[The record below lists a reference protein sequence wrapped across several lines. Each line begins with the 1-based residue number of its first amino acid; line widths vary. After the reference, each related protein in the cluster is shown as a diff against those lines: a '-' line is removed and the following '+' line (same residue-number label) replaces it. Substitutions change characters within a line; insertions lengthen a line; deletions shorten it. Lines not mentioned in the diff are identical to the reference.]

1 MKNNELK
8 NKVLDKIRSNF
19 KLSDKQKDMLEK
31 CFVDDINVPRLE
43 TVIDIMIEYSMGA
56 DILIPYILF
65 QAYKTNK
72 ETAQT
77 LAEKDLTPEE
87 KKLFE
92 TFITVKDVRSLSRS
106 GEAESIRKIF
116 VAICQDIRI
125 VIVKFATILY
135 DLKLIKPPMSQED
148 LDYVKLVNDVFAP
161 LAERLGLSAFKF
173 AFEDFCFELLEPKAF
188 EELKNNIYLK
198 KEDNEKQILITKEKL
213 ENVLSELG
221 IKGEIQYRQKHF
233 ASIYKKL
240 KSKAGSLENIYDIIA
255 MRVLVDTIEDCYS
268 VLGKIHLIYKP
279 MSGRVK
285 DYIANPKP
293 NGYQSL
299 HTTIIAENSRPLEI
313 QIRTF
318 EMHKFSE
325 YGIAA
330 HWIYKEKR
338 GQNKFDQKMTWFRQ
352 MMENTQDLSSDEFI
366 ETLKVD
372 LYAESLFV
380 QTPKGKVLEFPVG
393 ATVLDFAY
401 AIHSDV
407 GNRCVGAKVN
417 GKMVPITTKLS
428 NGDVCE
434 ILTNPNSK
442 GPSRDWLLK
451 VKSSNARAKIRA
463 FFKSEL
469 KEENIRIGK
478 LVLEQAIKN
487 SGINLT
493 KTQKEEYLLRIAGS
507 IMIETLDVLYAEI
520 GAGSLSAN
528 GIVGRIINL
537 YNKDKSLEIKENTI
551 VVKKNKDGVLVDG
564 DSGLLVRYAGCCTPV
579 TGDDIVGYIS
589 RGRGVTIHRS
599 SCQNLKYLEQERLI
613 KAEWQENATSRFV
626 AVIKVHADD
635 VNSVINSLNSISREL
650 KGKLKGFGY
659 KEVKDELVFEIVVL
673 ISNKKELEDIIK
685 DFEHVKFVRKVYRSE

>member
-469 KEENIRIGK
+469 KEENVRIGK

-613 KAEWQENATSRFV
+613 KAEWQENATSSFV

>member
-1 MKNNELK
+1 MTNNILK
-8 NKVLDKIRSNF
+8 LQI
-19 KLSDKQKDMLEK
+19 KQKILDNFSLSEK
-31 CFVDDINVPRLE
+31 QSDLLDRCFVDEINLPRLDN
-43 TVIDIMIEYSMGA
+43 VIDVMIEYRMGA

-65 QAYKTNK
+65 QCYKTN
-72 ETAQT
+72 ET
-77 LAEKDLTPEE
+77 LAMSLLGSDLTTQEI
-87 KKLFE
+87 KLFE
-92 TFITVKDVRSLSRS
+92 TFVTVKDVRSFSRS
-106 GEAESIRKIF
+106 GEAESIRKMFI
-116 VAICQDIRI
+116 AICQDIRI

-148 LDYVKLVNDVFAP
+148 SDYVKLVSDVFAP
-161 LAERLGLSAFKF
+161 LAERLGLSGFKF
-173 AFEDFCFELLEPKAF
+173 AFEDFSFELLEPKAY
-188 EELKNNIYLK
+188 EELKNSVYLK

-213 ENVLSELG
+213 ENVLAELG
-221 IKGEIQYRQKHF
+221 INGEIQYRQKHF

-255 MRVLVDTIEDCYS
+255 MRVLVNSIEDCYS
-268 VLGKIHLIYKP
+268 VLGKIHLIYRP

-299 HTTIIAENSRPLEI
+299 HTTIIAENNRPLEI

-338 GQNKFDQKMTWFRQ
+338 GQNKFDQKMSWFRQ
-352 MMENTQDLSSDEFI
+352 MMENTEGLSSDEFI

-372 LYAESLFV
+372 LYSESLFV
-380 QTPKGKVLEFPVG
+380 QTPKGKVIEFPVG
-393 ATVLDFAY
+393 STVLDFAY

-407 GNRCVGAKVN
+407 GNQCVGAKIN
-417 GKMVPITTKLS
+417 GKIVPITKELS

-478 LVLEQAIKN
+478 LVLEQAVKN
-487 SGINLT
+487 SNVSLSRA
-493 KTQKEEYLLRIAGS
+493 QKEEYLMRIANTM
-507 IMIETLDVLYAEI
+507 MIESLDVLYAEI
-520 GAGSLSAN
+520 GAGSLAAN

-537 YNKDKSLEIKENTI
+537 YNKDKAYQIKENTI
-551 VVKKNKDGVLVDG
+551 VVKKNKDGVLIDG

-579 TGDDIVGYIS
+579 IGDDIVGYIS
-589 RGRGVTIHRS
+589 RGRGVTIHRNT
-599 SCQNLKYLEQERLI
+599 CQNLKFLEQERLI
-613 KAEWQENATSRFV
+613 KAEWQENATSSFV
-626 AVIKVHADD
+626 AVIKVITDN
-635 VNSVINSLNSISREL
+635 VSTVINSLNTISREL
-650 KGKLKGFGY
+650 KSKLKGFGY
-659 KEVKDELVFEIVVL
+659 KEIKGELVFEIVVL
-673 ISNKKELEDIIK
+673 ISNKNELESIIK
-685 DFEHVKFVRKVYRSE
+685 DFENVKYVRKVFRSE

>member
-380 QTPKGKVLEFPVG
+380 QTPKGKVLEFPG
-393 ATVLDFAY
+393 S
-401 AIHSDV
+401 AI
-407 GNRCVGAKVN
+407 RCA
-417 GKMVPITTKLS
+417 
-428 NGDVCE
+428 
-434 ILTNPNSK
+434 
-442 GPSRDWLLK
+442 SR
-451 VKSSNARAKIRA
+451 
-463 FFKSEL
+463 
-469 KEENIRIGK
+469 
-478 LVLEQAIKN
+478 
-487 SGINLT
+487 
-493 KTQKEEYLLRIAGS
+493 
-507 IMIETLDVLYAEI
+507 
-520 GAGSLSAN
+520 SLS
-528 GIVGRIINL
+528 
-537 YNKDKSLEIKENTI
+537 
-551 VVKKNKDGVLVDG
+551 
-564 DSGLLVRYAGCCTPV
+564 
-579 TGDDIVGYIS
+579 
-589 RGRGVTIHRS
+589 
-599 SCQNLKYLEQERLI
+599 
-613 KAEWQENATSRFV
+613 
-626 AVIKVHADD
+626 
-635 VNSVINSLNSISREL
+635 
-650 KGKLKGFGY
+650 
-659 KEVKDELVFEIVVL
+659 
-673 ISNKKELEDIIK
+673 
-685 DFEHVKFVRKVYRSE
+685 

>member
-613 KAEWQENATSRFV
+613 KAEWQENATSSFV

-673 ISNKKELEDIIK
+673 ISNKKELGDIIK

>member
-1 MKNNELK
+1 M
-8 NKVLDKIRSNF
+8 LD
-19 KLSDKQKDMLEK
+19 K
-31 CFVDDINVPRLE
+31 CFVDDINLPRLDA
-43 TVIDIMIEYSMGA
+43 VIDVMLEYSMGA
-56 DILIPYILF
+56 DVLIPYILF
-65 QAYKTNK
+65 QSYKTNQEMAK
-72 ETAQT
+72 R
-77 LAEKDLTPEE
+77 LAERDLTNEE
-87 KKLFE
+87 RKLFE
-92 TFITVKDVRSLSRS
+92 TFIIIKDVRALSRS
-106 GEAESIRKIF
+106 GEAESIRKMFI
-116 VAICQDIRI
+116 AICQDIRI

-148 LDYVKLVNDVFAP
+148 LDYVKLVSDVFAP

-173 AFEDFCFELLEPKAF
+173 AFEDFSFELLEPKAF
-188 EELKNNIYLK
+188 EELKNNVYLK
-198 KEDNEKQILITKEKL
+198 KDDNEKQILITKEKL
-213 ENVLSELG
+213 ENVLVELG

-240 KSKAGSLENIYDIIA
+240 KAKSGSLENIYDIIA
-255 MRVLVDTIEDCYS
+255 MRVLVNSVEDCYS
-268 VLGKIHLIYKP
+268 VLGKVHLIYKP

-299 HTTIIAENSRPLEI
+299 HTTIIAENNRPLEI

-338 GQNKFDQKMTWFRQ
+338 GQNKFDQKMSWFRQ
-352 MMENTQDLSSDEFI
+352 MMESAQDLSSEEFI
-366 ETLKVD
+366 ETLKGD
-372 LYAESLFV
+372 LYSESLFV

-407 GNRCVGAKVN
+407 GNQCVGAKIN
-417 GKMVPITTKLS
+417 GKIVPITTELS
-428 NGDVCE
+428 NGDICE

-451 VKSSNARAKIRA
+451 VKSSGARSKIRA

-478 LVLEQAIKN
+478 LVLEQAVKN
-487 SGINLT
+487 SNISLT
-493 KTQKEEYLLRIAGS
+493 KAQKEDYLLRIANTMMMES
-507 IMIETLDVLYAEI
+507 LDALYAEI

-528 GIVGRIINL
+528 GIVGRIVNL
-537 YNKDKSLEIKENTI
+537 YNKEKSFQIKENII

-613 KAEWQENATSRFV
+613 NAEWQENAVSSFV
-626 AVIKVHADD
+626 AVIKVIADN
-635 VNSVINSLNSISREL
+635 VNAVINSLNTISREL

-659 KEVKDELVFEIVVL
+659 KEIKGDLVFEIVVL

-685 DFEHVKFVRKVYRSE
+685 DFERVKYVRKVFRSE

>member
-1 MKNNELK
+1 MKNKEQK

-613 KAEWQENATSRFV
+613 KAEWQENATSSFV

>member
-613 KAEWQENATSRFV
+613 KAEWQENATSSFV

-673 ISNKKELEDIIK
+673 ISNKKELDDIIK

>member
-613 KAEWQENATSRFV
+613 KAEWQENATSSFV

-673 ISNKKELEDIIK
+673 IKKKKELEDIIK

>member
-407 GNRCVGAKVN
+407 GNRCVGAKIN

-613 KAEWQENATSRFV
+613 KAEWQENATSSFV

>member
-463 FFKSEL
+463 FFFFFF

-613 KAEWQENATSRFV
+613 KAEWQENATSSFV

>member
-1 MKNNELK
+1 MNNNELK

-613 KAEWQENATSRFV
+613 KAEWQENATSSFV

>member
-613 KAEWQENATSRFV
+613 KAEWQENATSSFV

>member
-1 MKNNELK
+1 M
-8 NKVLDKIRSNF
+8 
-19 KLSDKQKDMLEK
+19 
-31 CFVDDINVPRLE
+31 
-43 TVIDIMIEYSMGA
+43 
-56 DILIPYILF
+56 
-65 QAYKTNK
+65 
-72 ETAQT
+72 
-77 LAEKDLTPEE
+77 
-87 KKLFE
+87 
-92 TFITVKDVRSLSRS
+92 RSLSRS

-613 KAEWQENATSRFV
+613 KAEWQENATSSFV